1 MSVLVEYIALFKQ
14 IINEVGD
21 LEGLNAFPYKKISS
35 DKYSFLTPNNETIEV
50 RFTPILST
58 IIKPELPEF
67 EVTNVG
73 FTVNGND
80 SQHSK
85 NEGGYLLVI
94 LKTVFD
100 ITMEY
105 IQNNNPSHLF
115 ISGTNK
121 DIDNSII
128 SWDKQKTELY
138 QAIVIKNLHKLPGNW
153 KYEIIYNALGI
164 EGKSLLISKIK

>member
-1 MSVLVEYIALFKQ
+1 MSVLVEYMALFKQ
-14 IINEVGD
+14 IVNEVGD
-21 LEGLNAFPYKKISS
+21 LEGLNAFPFKKISS
-35 DKYSFLTPNNETIEV
+35 DKYSFTTPNNETIEV
-50 RFTPILST
+50 RFTPVLST
-58 IIKPELPEF
+58 IIKSELPEF
-67 EVTNVG
+67 EVINVG

-100 ITMEY
+100 ITLDY
-105 IQNNNPSHLF
+105 IQHNNPPHLF
-115 ISGTNK
+115 IAGTNK
-121 DIDNSII
+121 DESSSVI

-138 QAIVIKNLHKLPGNW
+138 QAIVIKNLHKLPGKW

>member
-1 MSVLVEYIALFKQ
+1 M
-14 IINEVGD
+14 
-21 LEGLNAFPYKKISS
+21 
-35 DKYSFLTPNNETIEV
+35 
-50 RFTPILST
+50 
-58 IIKPELPEF
+58 
-67 EVTNVG
+67 
-73 FTVNGND
+73 
-80 SQHSK
+80 
-85 NEGGYLLVI
+85 

-115 ISGTNK
+115 IAGTNK
-121 DIDNSII
+121 DESSSTI